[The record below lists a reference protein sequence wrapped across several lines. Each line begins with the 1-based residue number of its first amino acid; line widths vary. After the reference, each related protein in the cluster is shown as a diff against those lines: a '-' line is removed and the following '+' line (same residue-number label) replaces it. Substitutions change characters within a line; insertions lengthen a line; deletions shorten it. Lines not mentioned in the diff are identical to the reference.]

1 MLYGLLVRAPEWS
14 GERLGMRMQ
23 AKVYTWSAVFLFGF
37 IPLAFLIDRLLPGH
51 FAYVQVAG
59 LLWFLVFGV
68 GQFFLFRC
76 PHCGRLSTI
85 RPSGIAS
92 PSVGAACAYCRKEY

>member
-1 MLYGLLVRAPEWS
+1 
-14 GERLGMRMQ
+14 MRMQ
-23 AKVYTWSAVFLFGF
+23 AKVYTWSAAFLLGF
-37 IPLAFLIDRLLPGH
+37 IPLALLIDRLFPTH

-68 GQFFLFRC
+68 GQVFLFKC

-85 RPSGIAS
+85 RPSGVAS
-92 PSVGAACAYCRKEY
+92 PTVGEVCAYCRKEY